1 MSVWRLSTL
10 FWLMESVLMVILLA
24 QAFCVVRYA
33 SMKSP
38 NMKEPLTKASKRSP
52 NPRRSSLAIFC
63 ALS

>member
-1 MSVWRLSTL
+1 
-10 FWLMESVLMVILLA
+10 MVILLA